1 MATVKNT
8 SRNLLIISIFNAKY
22 KTFIKREETMTN
34 KRKILSLLLVFVLC
48 LSVFAG
54 CSKPAEEAEAPAE
67 PTEPAEPTQETDS
80 NEPVAEED
88 KFGGVITIALSSSP
102 KNLDPIMYTGTYESQ
117 VIGSVADTL
126 VAYKQDL
133 SGIAPNLATEWS
145 SNEDGTVYNFKLRDD
160 VYFQK
165 GDYQDGKQLT
175 AADVKYALER
185 SATQSA
191 MNRLGMVDH
200 VDVVNDYEVDIFL
213 KEPSSAF
220 LTVLTDAGNV
230 IVPQEEVEGWGD
242 AFGSHLVGTGP
253 FTLEEFKKDQEVI
266 LAKNENYWAGTP
278 YVDGIVFKIITDSS
292 QMTNA
297 LRTGEIDIATDL
309 GGESVKIVRDDADL
323 VIQEVPGLHVAYMY
337 MNLMHGPTADIKVRE
352 AIIRAVDIDEMVKG
366 IYQFDEAQ
374 RAYLPLPPGSWG
386 YDSSLESIVP
396 SYDPEL
402 AKQLLAEAGYEDGF
416 ALEIYVSNKAA
427 RVKMATIL
435 QAYLKQNLN
444 IDVEIK
450 TAEWGTFSEIASSGQ
465 ADMYG
470 MSWTWYPDPFFFL
483 NKMFHSSEI
492 GALGNGQGYNNPEV
506 DRLLD
511 EALTITDTDE
521 RAVLYQKAL
530 KLITENYSRINYSNE
545 KSIFGFNP
553 AVQDFKMRADGK
565 IVVCSPEINV
575 WMK

>member
-1 MATVKNT
+1 
-8 SRNLLIISIFNAKY
+8 
-22 KTFIKREETMTN
+22 MTN
-34 KRKILSLLLVFVLC
+34 KRKFLSLLLVLVMC

-54 CSKPAEEAEAPAE
+54 CSKPAEAPAE
-67 PTEPAEPTQETDS
+67 PTEPTEPTEPVEPAEEPDS
-80 NEPVAEED
+80 NEPVSEDD

-117 VIGSVADTL
+117 VIASVADTL
-126 VAYKQDL
+126 VAYKHDL

-145 SNEDGTVYNFKLRDD
+145 TSEDGMVYTFKLRDD

-200 VDVVNDYEVDIFL
+200 VDIINDFEVAIYL
-213 KEPSSAF
+213 SEPSSAF
-220 LTVLTDAGNV
+220 LTVLTDSGNV

-242 AFGSHLVGTGP
+242 SFGSHLVGTGP

-278 YVDGIVFKIITDSS
+278 YVDGVIFKIITDAS

-309 GGESVKIVRDDADL
+309 GGESVKVVKDDADL
-323 VIQEVPGLHVAYMY
+323 IIQEVPGLHVAYMY
-337 MNLMHGPTADIKVRE
+337 MNLMNGPTADIKVRE

-402 AKQLLAEAGYEDGF
+402 AKQLLTEAGYPDGF

-435 QAYLKQNLN
+435 QSYLKQNLN

-450 TAEWGTFSEIASSGQ
+450 TSEWGTFSEIASSGQ
-465 ADMYG
+465 ADIYG

-511 EALTITDTDE
+511 EALAITDTDE
-521 RAVLYQKAL
+521 RAVLYKEAL

-553 AVQDFKMRADGK
+553 AVQDFEMRADGR

>member
-1 MATVKNT
+1 
-8 SRNLLIISIFNAKY
+8 
-22 KTFIKREETMTN
+22 MTN
-34 KRKILSLLLVFVLC
+34 KRKFLSLLLVLILC
-48 LSVFAG
+48 LSAFTG
-54 CSKPAEEAEAPAE
+54 CSQPTEEPAQEPAEEPSDQTPAE
-67 PTEPAEPTQETDS
+67 EPDS

-88 KFGGVITIALSSSP
+88 KFGGVLNIALASAP
-102 KNLDPIMYTGTYESQ
+102 KNLDPIKYTGVYEGQ
-117 VIGSVADTL
+117 VIRSVADTL

-145 SNEDGTVYNFKLRDD
+145 ASEDGLVYTFKLRDD

-165 GDYQDGKQLT
+165 GEYQDGKHFT

-185 SATQSA
+185 SANESA
-191 MNRLGMVDH
+191 MNRLGMLDH
-200 VDVVNDYEVDIFL
+200 VEIINDYEVEL
-213 KEPSSAF
+213 YLNEPSSAF

-242 AFGSHLVGTGP
+242 SFGSHLVGTGP
-253 FTLEEFKKDQEVI
+253 FALKEFKMDQEVI
-266 LAKNENYWAGTP
+266 LEKNENYWAADP
-278 YVDGIVFKIITDSS
+278 YLDGLVYKIITDSN

-297 LRTGEIDIATDL
+297 LRTGEIDVATDL
-309 GGESVKIVRDDADL
+309 TGESVQIVRDDADL
-323 VIQEVPGLHVAYMY
+323 VIQELPGLHVAYMY

-386 YDSSLESIVP
+386 YDASLESIVP
-396 SYDPEL
+396 SYNPEL
-402 AKQLLAEAGYEDGF
+402 AKQLLEEAGYPDGF
-416 ALEIYVSNKAA
+416 SLEIYVSNKPA
-427 RVKMATIL
+427 RVKMCTIL

-444 IDVEIK
+444 IDLEIK

-492 GALGNGQGYNNPEV
+492 GALGNGQGFNNPEV

-511 EALTITDTDE
+511 EALKVTDTEE
-521 RAVLYQKAL
+521 RAALYKEAL

-545 KSIFGFNP
+545 KVIYGFNP
-553 AVQDFKMRADGK
+553 AVQDFMMRADNQ